1 MDTTY
6 YIINFVSSVKL
17 VNNKKPIEQELELS
31 FSTLSPKET
40 KKKHKQTKNKPTK
53 NLLIA
58 GNVIP

>member
-40 KKKHKQTKNKPTK
+40 KKKPTKQTKKAPTEYK
-53 NLLIA
+53 
-58 GNVIP
+58 